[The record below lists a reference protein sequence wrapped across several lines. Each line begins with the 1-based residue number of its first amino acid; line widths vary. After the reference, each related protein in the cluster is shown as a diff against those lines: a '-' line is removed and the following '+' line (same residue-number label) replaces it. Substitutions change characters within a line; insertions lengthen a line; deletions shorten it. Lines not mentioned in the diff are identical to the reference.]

1 MSRGKHALLTHLG
14 ERIKRLR
21 KKKGYTQTD
30 LTVHLDMN
38 RGHLSDIERGKRE
51 VGLITLQLI
60 ARGLDT
66 TMSNLL
72 RGL

>member
-1 MSRGKHALLTHLG
+1 MSSGNNALLVQLG
-14 ERIKRLR
+14 KRIRGLR
-21 KKKGYTQTD
+21 KKKGWTQTEMAAY
-30 LTVHLDMN
+30 LDMN

-51 VGLITLQLI
+51 VGIITLQVI

-66 TMSNLL
+66 TMAKLL

>member
-1 MSRGKHALLTHLG
+1 MLAA
-14 ERIKRLR
+14 
-21 KKKGYTQTD
+21 Y
-30 LTVHLDMN
+30 LDMN

-51 VGLITLQLI
+51 VGIITLQII
-60 ARGLDT
+60 AAGLDT